1 MMQKNL
7 LPGIALAL
15 ALNIS
20 SQPATPAPGVSEST
34 EFDYPTVAAALT
46 ALLATPGLD
55 KVFREDGWLG
65 FSDTKNKIIWA
76 FAPNGHPAY
85 PIVVKRV
92 MIGEGKTMQVKTSY
106 KCEAPKAACDK
117 LMLQFYE
124 LDGNASD
131 YVQFQNR
138 NAEPKAAEN
147 GTASPQPAGK

>member
-1 MMQKNL
+1 MMQKLL
-7 LPGIALAL
+7 LPSLVLAL
-15 ALNIS
+15 ALSIPA
-20 SQPATPAPGVSEST
+20 QPTTPAPSVSEPG

-92 MIGEGKTMQVKTSY
+92 MVGDGKTMHVKTSY
-106 KCEAPKAACDK
+106 KCEAPKPACDK

-124 LDGNASD
+124 LDGNAGD

-138 NAEPKAAEN
+138 NAEPKAAE
-147 GTASPQPAGK
+147 GSAAAQPAGK